1 MSDDAFRTLW
11 YLVENTSI
19 TSYITARITDNV
31 AQLKEAIKVKKQPE
45 LDYLSAERLILW
57 KVWTFLGQ
65 S

>member
-1 MSDDAFRTLW
+1 MPGDALPKLW
-11 YLVENTSI
+11 YLVEGTPI
-19 TSYITARITDNV
+19 ASYITAPITDSV

-57 KVWTFLGQ
+57 KVRTSRSQ